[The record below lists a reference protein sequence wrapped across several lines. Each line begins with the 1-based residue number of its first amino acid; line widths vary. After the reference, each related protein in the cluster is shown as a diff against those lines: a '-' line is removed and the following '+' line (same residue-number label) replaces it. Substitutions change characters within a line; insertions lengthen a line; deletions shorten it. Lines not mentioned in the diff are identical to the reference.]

1 MFVYGTIKI
10 RSIILIA
17 RDEVSG
23 SWPWGRGCGWEGRGG
38 PAAGT
43 CWDNRKSEGERIGEG
58 LRMEGRCG
66 GRKLGGMKGNLENPQ
81 FKIGNANCLPIDL

>member
-17 RDEVSG
+17 RDEVRG
-23 SWPWGRGCGWEGRGG
+23 TWPWGRGGGGRGRGGAG

-43 CWDNRKSEGERIGEG
+43 CVDNSKSEGERMGERERVTQ
-58 LRMEGRCG
+58 LIPHQRQAM
-66 GRKLGGMKGNLENPQ
+66 Q
-81 FKIGNANCLPIDL
+81 IA